1 VIFLSVLV
9 IREACSLVAGPECS
23 SRLSIESELGFFV
36 AVAYIGFVGVL
47 IVRELLRGLNFG
59 VALCFRIGHGIG
71 VRPGWCSF
79 ERIGGVLVV

>member
-1 VIFLSVLV
+1 MIFLSVLV
-9 IREACSLVAGPECS
+9 IRGACSLVAGLECS

-36 AVAYIGFVGVL
+36 VVAYIGSVGVL
-47 IVRELLRGLNFG
+47 VVREFLRGLIFG

-79 ERIGGVLVV
+79 ERVGGVLVV